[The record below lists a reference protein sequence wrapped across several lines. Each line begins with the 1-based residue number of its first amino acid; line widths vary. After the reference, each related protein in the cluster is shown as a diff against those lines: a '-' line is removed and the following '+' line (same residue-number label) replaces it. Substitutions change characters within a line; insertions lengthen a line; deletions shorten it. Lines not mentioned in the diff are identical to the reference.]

1 VTAPA
6 PKFRFTYAVP
16 VRHSLVRG
24 NTVAR
29 NEQAVRNE
37 LAMRY
42 GSEAAEQARVEL
54 ASVEEPCN
62 ESRRLFE
69 GYGA

>member
-1 VTAPA
+1 MTAPA
-6 PKFRFTYAVP
+6 PKYRYVYAVP

-24 NTVAR
+24 STVAR

-54 ASVEEPCN
+54 AAVVSIDTQC
-62 ESRRLFE
+62 E
-69 GYGA
+69 GIET

>member
-1 VTAPA
+1 MAGEAEATSMTAPA
-6 PKFRFTYAVP
+6 PKYRYTFAVP

-24 NTVAR
+24 NAVAR
-29 NEQAVRNE
+29 TEQAVRAE

-54 ASVEEPCN
+54 ASVEEPCSTN
-62 ESRRLFE
+62 
-69 GYGA
+69 